1 MPNQFGWGL
10 GMQGVSAFPS
20 NFSNIGPSE
29 QKAGSTRFT
38 SKVPAT
44 MGVGG
49 INSAYPSSLGLSG
62 GAFGSGEMGSRD
74 FGSLGLTQAQA
85 FGFGQPASFT
95 GGGEFRGEGYSFRQ
109 PLNSM
114 ALAPQTSI
122 PIEGGALSVGINRA
136 QTAGQMGRT
145 AIQTPR
151 GTIFATDQQQANM
164 AAPRSIDQQSSRSPQ
179 QQQALLDNIRKNAP
193 ALNQQRTDWV
203 QNTIQQR
210 RENPTTYTTP
220 SGMSVAVPTNRFGE
234 PLKAWTDQLG
244 GEGRLKTGPR
254 SAPQTASAALP
265 QQTIRGERFENLNS
279 FNPSEG
285 FTGSIASNYAP
296 PTTSGFGNRTRISGD
311 KRNSSPMSEGIM
323 SAFDFGMSVVPSY
336 MPNSPVIP
344 QNNAIAMGMNQSP
357 FGSGFSTIF

>member
-44 MGVGG
+44 IGVGG

-62 GAFGSGEMGSRD
+62 GAFGSREMGSRD
-74 FGSLGLTQAQA
+74 FGSLGLPQAQA

-95 GGGEFRGEGYSFRQ
+95 GGGGFRGEGYSFRQ

-179 QQQALLDNIRKNAP
+179 QQQALLAQIRSQGLQMAQNKIAQQEEFFKQKRAERA
-193 ALNQQRTDWV
+193 ALAGATQ
-203 QNTIQQR
+203 
-210 RENPTTYTTP
+210 EAYK
-220 SGMSVAVPTNRFGE
+220 SGMSPQSIRQARNEYTSQQPSSIAGIQKQFQSMVPQFGTPMAQRGSVAGI
-234 PLKAWTDQLG
+234 
-244 GEGRLKTGPR
+244 R
-254 SAPQTASAALP
+254 S
-265 QQTIRGERFENLNS
+265 S
-279 FNPSEG
+279 FNIP
-285 FTGSIASNYAP
+285 TGGPQPYQA
-296 PTTSGFGNRTRISGD
+296 SGFNTGMNFNALTPILDNNRIGN
-311 KRNSSPMSEGIM
+311 PMS
-323 SAFDFGMSVVPSY
+323 FNFGYGV
-336 MPNSPVIP
+336 
-344 QNNAIAMGMNQSP
+344 
-357 FGSGFSTIF
+357 